1 MKRTVQSVVPASTSN
16 LGPGFDLLGLALDLY
31 LRMTVT
37 VEGEFVMSG
46 TASPDLTLSWDG
58 EGGDPPSAVPLDEG
72 NLAVRGLATIWEEAG
87 VALDGRVTITAR
99 SEIPVSR
106 GLGASGAAIVAGLLA
121 GGHLCESELEK
132 EQMLPLAASLEGH
145 PDNVAPSLHGGLV
158 AAAPV
163 GTEERILV
171 ERDTLFEEYLLAA
184 VVPDLALTTRL
195 ARDALPSHVTHRE
208 AVSSQQRS
216 FFLYRALT
224 EGRSWDLRSLVTDT
238 LHQPHRA
245 PLIPAFDD
253 LIECAY
259 KQGAQA
265 AWLSGSG
272 PSILVLLE
280 GTPEKAEA
288 IGRSLEA
295 RWAEE
300 EVASKTLIL
309 GPDNWGAVVHE
320 VGE

>member
-1 MKRTVQSVVPASTSN
+1 VKRSVQAVVPGSTSN

-31 LRMTVT
+31 LRLTVT
-37 VEGEFVMSG
+37 VEGEFVMAG
-46 TASPDLTLSWDG
+46 TASPEWTVEWEG
-58 EGGDPPSAVPLDEG
+58 EGSGPPSAVPVDDT
-72 NLAVRGLATIWEEAG
+72 NLAVRGVARVWEEAG
-87 VALDGRVTITAR
+87 VGLDGRVSVSAR
-99 SEIPVSR
+99 SEIPVAR
-106 GLGASGAAIVAGLLA
+106 GLGASGAAIVAGMLA
-121 GGHLCESELEK
+121 GGHLCETELDRDHL
-132 EQMLPLAASLEGH
+132 LPLAASLEGH

-163 GTEERILV
+163 GSDERILV
-171 ERDTLFEEYLLAA
+171 QRDTLFEEYVVAA
-184 VVPDLALTTRL
+184 VVPDIALTTRL
-195 ARDALPSHVTHRE
+195 ARDALPSHIPHRE

-216 FFLYRALT
+216 FFLFQALR
-224 EGRSWDLRSLVTDT
+224 EGRSWDLRSLVTDI

-253 LIECAY
+253 LIACAY
-259 KQGAQA
+259 EHGAQA

-272 PSILVLLE
+272 PTILILLE

-295 RWAEE
+295 RWTEE
-300 EVASKTLIL
+300 EVNSRTLIL

-320 VGE
+320 IEA